1 MGISKRKALQLTAI
15 LFTVVVVLALM
26 VFLIKVYR
34 YVQAPDKKAFD
45 FIGPEVAL
53 IVKVDNFKAI
63 KDLEQS
69 EQNFLPF
76 ILLPENH
83 NQLQSF
89 IRFTEG
95 LSFLYDIAEECP
107 LSICFYPNEKS
118 ASMVFMV
125 EVTKKYDRE
134 IQSLFTYLK
143 KRHHAKS
150 LAYKEDKVFQIH
162 TGKNILYY
170 VYTHG
175 LLLFGFDQKTI
186 SMSLNQSKQPDKGI
200 SKELTDLS
208 TTLSASRPFHL
219 LIHHPVFHRYLTNKN
234 EQLIEN
240 HLLQSMAFCEWS
252 ALDMTF
258 MDQKLIFS
266 GYTILNPLRKESFF
280 YNNNK
285 NTSINLHFF
294 PLSTSRILAWQGDT
308 YSRFSHLKSLNAG
321 SQEDFFSMLKPNSMC
336 FFQTQGDTASSF
348 LMLKSDDTEEAA
360 FHLFN
365 CVGTEFV
372 NNAYVYDTFYVNTSM
387 VGGID
392 IPNFFLPFLPLTSDL
407 KRLKAYTYIEPYF
420 IFSDRNTL
428 IAEFIMALKTEDRL
442 SNDSVFTAFDAYF
455 PNKANFVY
463 YKKLNTSNATSVNF
477 GHLQSKVKAYRLQI
491 NKHKKNIMFFSFV
504 VDLNS

>member
-15 LFTVVVVLALM
+15 FFTVVVVLALM

-34 YVQAPDKKAFD
+34 YVQEPDKKAFD
-45 FIGPEVAL
+45 FIGQEVAL

-69 EQNFLPF
+69 EHNFLPL
-76 ILLPENH
+76 ILLPENY

-95 LSFLYDIAEECP
+95 LSFLYDIAEECS
-107 LSICFYPNEKS
+107 LSICFYPNDKS
-118 ASMVFMV
+118 ASLVFMV
-125 EVTKKYDRE
+125 EVTKKYDGE

-143 KRHHAKS
+143 KRHHAKL
-150 LAYKEDKVFQIH
+150 LAYKEYKVFQIH
-162 TGKNILYY
+162 TGNNVLYY

-186 SMSLNQSKQPDKGI
+186 SLSLNQSKYPDKGI
-200 SKELTDLS
+200 SKELKKLS
-208 TTLSASRPFHL
+208 TTLSASKSFHL

-234 EQLIEN
+234 EQLLEN
-240 HLLQSMAFCEWS
+240 HLLQSLAICEWS
-252 ALDMTF
+252 ALDMSY
-258 MDQKLIFS
+258 MHQKLIFS
-266 GYTILNPLRKESFF
+266 GYTFLDTHQKISLF
-280 YNNNK
+280 YDNSQ
-285 NTSINLHFF
+285 NTSINLRLF
-294 PLSTSRILAWQGDT
+294 PLSTFRIMSWQGDT
-308 YSRFSHLKSLNAG
+308 YTRFSHLKTVNAG

-336 FFQTQGDTASSF
+336 FFQTQGNTASSF
-348 LMLKSDDTEEAA
+348 LMLKSDDTEEAT

-365 CVGTEFV
+365 CVRTEFV

-387 VGGID
+387 VGKID
-392 IPNFFLPFLPLTSDL
+392 IPNFFLPVLPLTSDL

-420 IFSDRNTL
+420 IFSDSDIL
-428 IAEFIMALKTEDRL
+428 ITEFIMALKTEDRL

-463 YKKLNTSNATSVNF
+463 YKKLNTSNATSVHF